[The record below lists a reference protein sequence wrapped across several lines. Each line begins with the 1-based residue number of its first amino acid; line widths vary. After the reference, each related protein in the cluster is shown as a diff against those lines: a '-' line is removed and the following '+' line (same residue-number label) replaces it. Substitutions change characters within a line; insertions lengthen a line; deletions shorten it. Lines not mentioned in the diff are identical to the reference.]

1 MNDWIFR
8 MITLVVGAA
17 SPEIRES
24 VTSLIKALDERAK
37 ATPNPIDDVFV
48 GLLKVILNIKD

>member
-1 MNDWIFR
+1 MNEWILR

-24 VTSLIKALDERAK
+24 ITELVNGLAEKAK
-37 ATPNPIDDVFV
+37 ATPNPIDDVLV